1 MALPN
6 TDFGAGRPATK
17 AETFGTSTG
26 ADSEVIKG
34 LDDIE
39 DAIDKRL
46 ETISLFVEKIAN
58 YIPKLGGIEHHVK
71 QISGLRI
78 RDSVMPAMREIIDA
92 ISLDTEKDELRQK
105 DAEEASDGGGGG
117 DGVDPEE
124 EKDGDDADANKVPED
139 REEPETMG
147 EAVKYIQEDVA
158 AIRNMMAEDAEGI
171 VKPEGPLE
179 GTGGGDEGGG
189 KGGEG
194 ADKKSKGMMGDIM
207 KKLKG
212 FFGLI
217 KKFLMIGLL
226 LVLPLLSASSDLFA
240 GLKQLFMSVFE
251 IFKKLVGIIFETV
264 VPIITQLMT
273 VIIDVINMLMP
284 TIMSLIDTLVPILTT
299 IIEVVMT
306 VIMAVVEAIM
316 PIIQV
321 ILDILVPIIQLV
333 LGYFMMIFEVI
344 LLPLLENFLI
354 PVIGVVSDIIMF
366 FFDMFIAV
374 FNGILEFVAKI
385 ADFFGMG
392 DKVRSFK
399 IEKDESAEASE
410 GIDFSQDDEAIE
422 AQIQAKQDSGEINKK
437 TADKLRKDKEKFA
450 EAQAEKRQKLV
461 DAVGAERTADI
472 PEALQEDASKVNLI
486 KMDLSEASG
495 GAMGE
500 VLVDPTPRENG
511 KYNVYDMEGNPLR
524 YDLLESKMFGG
535 RQITPI
541 IKAAVEG
548 LEAQEAQG
556 AADMADLGA
565 AFGGGGQ
572 VSAES
577 LDTADAQ
584 AEAAASGA
592 GGGGGSNAMA
602 NINSNQNVNATTNNT
617 NSGGTN
623 PTGGRGYFFR
633 RPGA

>member
-17 AETFGTSTG
+17 AETFGTKTG
-26 ADSEVIKG
+26 ADTEVVKG

-39 DAIDKRL
+39 DVLDKRL

-58 YIPKLGGIEHHVK
+58 YIPKLGGIDHHVK

-92 ISLDTEKDELRQK
+92 ISLDTEKDELREK

-124 EKDGDDADANKVPED
+124 DKDGDDADANKVPDD

-158 AIRNMMAEDAEGI
+158 AIRNMMAEDAEGL

-217 KKFLMIGLL
+217 KKFLMIGIL

-333 LGYFMMIFEVI
+333 LGYIMMIFEVI

-354 PVIGVVSDIIMF
+354 PMLDVASGIIMF
-366 FFDMFIAV
+366 FFDMFIGV
-374 FNGILEFVAKI
+374 FNGALEFIAKI
-385 ADFFGMG
+385 ADFFGQG
-392 DKVRSFK
+392 DKVRQFK
-399 IEKDESAEASE
+399 IEKDESAEKAE
-410 GIDFSQDDEAIE
+410 DIDFSQDDEAVE
-422 AQIQAKQDSGEINKK
+422 AQIQAKLDSGEINKK
-437 TADKLRKDKEKFA
+437 TAEKLRKDKEKFR
-450 EAQAEKRQKLV
+450 EKQAADRQKLV
-461 DAVGAERTADI
+461 DSVGATRVEKVPA
-472 PEALQEDASKVNLI
+472 ALEEDGKKVNLVQ
-486 KMDLSEASG
+486 MDLSEFG
-495 GAMGE
+495 LGE
-500 VLVDPTPRENG
+500 VLIDPAPREDG
-511 KYNVYDMEGNPLR
+511 GYNMFNMEGAPIDYSALKGP
-524 YDLLESKMFGG
+524 DAA
-535 RQITPI
+535 RQIDPI
-541 IKAAVEG
+541 IKSAIEG
-548 LEAQEAQG
+548 LDAEQAGGMSDANL
-556 AADMADLGA
+556 ADLGA
-565 AFGGGGQ
+565 AFGGGGE
-572 VSAES
+572 VAAES

-584 AEAAASGA
+584 AEAGA
-592 GGGGGSNAMA
+592 GGGSSGGNNTAVSNV
-602 NINSNQNVNATTNNT
+602 NSNQNVNATTHNYT
-617 NSGGTN
+617 SGGSN
-623 PTGGRGYFFR
+623 PTGGRGNYIPI
-633 RPGA
+633 PG

>member
-17 AETFGTSTG
+17 AETFGTKTG
-26 ADSEVIKG
+26 QDDEVIKG

-39 DAIDKRL
+39 DVLDKRL
-46 ETISLFVEKIAN
+46 QTISLFVEKIAN
-58 YIPKLGGIEHHVK
+58 FIPKLGGIEHHVK

-92 ISLDTEKDELRQK
+92 IALDTEKDEERNK
-105 DAEEASDGGGGG
+105 DEPDATPEGGGGG
-117 DGVDPEE
+117 D
-124 EKDGDDADANKVPED
+124 DGDAPDSPDGEDANKVPED
-139 REEPETMG
+139 REEPETIG
-147 EAVKYIQEDVA
+147 EAVKFIQEDVQ
-158 AIRNMMAEDAEGI
+158 AIRAMMAQENEDKRE
-171 VKPEGPLE
+171 VPETEVPDVDDA
-179 GTGGGDEGGG
+179 GGG
-189 KGGEG
+189 GGEG
-194 ADKKSKGMMGDIM
+194 AGAGKKTKGFMGDMI

-217 KKFLMIGLL
+217 KKFLMIGILL
-226 LVLPLLSASSDLFA
+226 ILPLLTASADLFS
-240 GLKQLFMSVFE
+240 GLKELFMSLFQ
-251 IFKKLVGIIFETV
+251 IFKKLVEIIFQTV

-273 VIIDVINMLMP
+273 VIVDVINMIMP
-284 TIMSLIDTLVPILTT
+284 AIMSLIDTLVPILTT

-333 LGYFMMIFEVI
+333 LGYVMMIFEVI

-374 FNGILEFVAKI
+374 FNGALEFIAKI
-385 ADFFGMG
+385 ADFFGQG
-392 DKVRSFK
+392 DKVRQFK
-399 IEKDESAEASE
+399 IEKDESAEKSE
-410 GIDFSQDDEAIE
+410 GIDFSQDDEAVE

-450 EAQAEKRQKLV
+450 KAQAEKRQKLV
-461 DAVGAERTADI
+461 DAVGAERTADV

-495 GAMGE
+495 GALGE

-511 KYNVYDMEGNPLR
+511 KYNVYDMEGNPLK

-548 LEAQEAQG
+548 LEAQEAQS
-556 AADMADLGA
+556 AADMADLA
-565 AFGGGGQ
+565 SAFGGGGS
-572 VSAES
+572 VAAES
-577 LDTADAQ
+577 LDTAEAQ
-584 AEAAASGA
+584 QEAAAAGA

-602 NINSNQNVNATTNNT
+602 NINSNQNVSATTHNT
-617 NSGGTN
+617 SSGGSN
-623 PTGGRGYFFR
+623 PTGGRMNFFQP
-633 RPGA
+633 PGG

>member
-17 AETFGTSTG
+17 AETFGTKTG
-26 ADSEVIKG
+26 ADTEVVKG

-39 DAIDKRL
+39 DVLDKRL

-58 YIPKLGGIEHHVK
+58 YIPKLGGIDHHVK

-78 RDSVMPAMREIIDA
+78 RDSVMPALREIVDA

-124 EKDGDDADANKVPED
+124 EKDGDEADANKVPDD

-158 AIRNMMAEDAEGI
+158 AIRNMMAEDAEGL
-171 VKPEGPLE
+171 VKPEGSLDDTGGG
-179 GTGGGDEGGG
+179 GTGGGDEGG
-189 KGGEG
+189 KP
-194 ADKKSKGMMGDIM
+194 DKKSKGMMDGIM

-217 KKFLMIGLL
+217 KKFLMIGIL

-240 GLKQLFMSVFE
+240 GLKQLFMSLFE

-392 DKVRSFK
+392 DKVRQFK
-399 IEKDESAEASE
+399 IEKDESAEKAE
-410 GIDFSQDDEAIE
+410 DIDFSQDDEAVE

-437 TADKLRKDKEKFA
+437 TADKLRKDKEKFR
-450 EAQAEKRQKLV
+450 EKQEERRQALV
-461 DAVGAERTADI
+461 ESVGAERTADI
-472 PEALQEDASKVNLI
+472 PEALQQDGAKVELI
-486 KMDLSEASG
+486 KMDLSEYG
-495 GAMGE
+495 LGE
-500 VLVDPTPRENG
+500 VLVDPAAKEDGT
-511 KYNVYDMEGNPLR
+511 YNMYDMEGNPIN
-524 YDLLESKMFGG
+524 YKALEAMTFGAVKL
-535 RQITPI
+535 TPI

-548 LEAQEAQG
+548 LQEQEAAA

-565 AFGGGGQ
+565 AFGGGGA

-577 LDTADAQ
+577 LDTAEAQ
-584 AEAAASGA
+584 ADAAAAGA
-592 GGGGGSNAMA
+592 SGGGGSSAMA

>member
-17 AETFGTSTG
+17 AETFGTKTG
-26 ADSEVIKG
+26 ADTEVVKG

-39 DAIDKRL
+39 DVLDKRL

-58 YIPKLGGIEHHVK
+58 YIPKLGGIDHHVK

-78 RDSVMPAMREIIDA
+78 RDSVMPALREIVDA
-92 ISLDTEKDELRQK
+92 ISLDTEKDELREK

-124 EKDGDDADANKVPED
+124 EKDGDEADANKVPDD

-158 AIRNMMAEDAEGI
+158 AIRNMMAEDAEGL
-171 VKPEGPLE
+171 VKPEGELDDTGGG
-179 GTGGGDEGGG
+179 GTGGGDDGG
-189 KGGEG
+189 KG

-217 KKFLMIGLL
+217 KKFLMIGIL

-240 GLKQLFMSVFE
+240 GLKQLFMSLFE

-333 LGYFMMIFEVI
+333 LGYIMMIFEVI

-374 FNGILEFVAKI
+374 FNGALEFIAKI
-385 ADFFGMG
+385 ADFFGQG
-392 DKVRSFK
+392 DKVRQFK
-399 IEKDESAEASE
+399 IEKDESAEKSE
-410 GIDFSQDDEAIE
+410 GIDFSQDDEAVE

-437 TADKLRKDKEKFA
+437 TADKLRKDKEKFR
-450 EAQAEKRQKLV
+450 EKQEERRKALV
-461 DAVGAERTADI
+461 DAVGAERTTDV
-472 PEALQEDASKVNLI
+472 PEALKQDGNKVELV
-486 KMDLSEASG
+486 KMDLSEYG
-495 GAMGE
+495 LGE
-500 VLVDPTPRENG
+500 VLVDPAAKEDGT
-511 KYNVYDMEGNPLR
+511 YNMYDMEGNPIN
-524 YDLLESKMFGG
+524 YGALEDFTFGAVKL
-535 RQITPI
+535 TPI

-548 LEAQEAQG
+548 LQAEEAQAQ
-556 AADMADLGA
+556 ANMADLGA
-565 AFGGGGQ
+565 AFGGGAS

-584 AEAAASGA
+584 AEAAAGGA
-592 GGGGGSNAMA
+592 GGGGGTNAMA

>member
-1 MALPN
+1 MAPPN

-17 AETFGTSTG
+17 AETFGTKTG
-26 ADSEVIKG
+26 ADTEVVKG

-39 DAIDKRL
+39 DVLDKRL

-58 YIPKLGGIEHHVK
+58 YIPKLGGIDHHVK

-78 RDSVMPAMREIIDA
+78 RDSVMPALREIVDA
-92 ISLDTEKDELRQK
+92 ISLDTEKDELREK

-124 EKDGDDADANKVPED
+124 EKDGDDADANKVPDD

-158 AIRNMMAEDAEGI
+158 AIRNMMAEDAEGL
-171 VKPEGPLE
+171 VKPEGELDDTGGG
-179 GTGGGDEGGG
+179 GTGGGDDGG
-189 KGGEG
+189 KG

-217 KKFLMIGLL
+217 KKFLMIGIL

-240 GLKQLFMSVFE
+240 GLKQLFMSLFE

-333 LGYFMMIFEVI
+333 LGYIMMIFEVI

-374 FNGILEFVAKI
+374 FNGALEFIAKI
-385 ADFFGMG
+385 ADFFGQG
-392 DKVRSFK
+392 DKVRQFK
-399 IEKDESAEASE
+399 IEKDESAEKSE
-410 GIDFSQDDEAIE
+410 GIDFSQDDEAVE

-437 TADKLRKDKEKFA
+437 TADKLRKDKEKFR
-450 EAQAEKRQKLV
+450 EKQEERRKALV
-461 DAVGAERTADI
+461 DAVGAERTTDV
-472 PEALQEDASKVNLI
+472 PEALKQDGNKVELV
-486 KMDLSEASG
+486 KMDLSEYG
-495 GAMGE
+495 LGE
-500 VLVDPTPRENG
+500 VLVDPAAKEDGT
-511 KYNVYDMEGNPLR
+511 YNMYDMEGNPIN
-524 YDLLESKMFGG
+524 YGALEDFTFGAVKL
-535 RQITPI
+535 TPI

-548 LEAQEAQG
+548 LQAEEAQAQ
-556 AADMADLGA
+556 ANMADLGA
-565 AFGGGGQ
+565 AFGGGAS

-584 AEAAASGA
+584 AEAAAGGA
-592 GGGGGSNAMA
+592 GGGGGTNAMA

>member
-17 AETFGTSTG
+17 AETFGTKTG
-26 ADSEVIKG
+26 ADTEVVKG

-39 DAIDKRL
+39 DVLDKRL

-58 YIPKLGGIEHHVK
+58 YIPKLGGIDHHVK

-124 EKDGDDADANKVPED
+124 EKDGDEADANKVPDD

-158 AIRNMMAEDAEGI
+158 AIRNMMAEDAEGL
-171 VKPEGPLE
+171 VKPEGSLDDTGGG
-179 GTGGGDEGGG
+179 GTGGGDEGG
-189 KGGEG
+189 KP
-194 ADKKSKGMMGDIM
+194 DKKSKGMMDGIM

-217 KKFLMIGLL
+217 KKFLMIGIL

-240 GLKQLFMSVFE
+240 GLKQLFMSLFE

-392 DKVRSFK
+392 DKVRQFK
-399 IEKDESAEASE
+399 IEKDESAEKAE
-410 GIDFSQDDEAIE
+410 DIDFSQDDEAVE

-437 TADKLRKDKEKFA
+437 TADKLRKDKEKFR
-450 EAQAEKRQKLV
+450 EKQEERRQALV
-461 DAVGAERTADI
+461 ESVGAERTADI
-472 PEALQEDASKVNLI
+472 PEALQQDGAKVELI
-486 KMDLSEASG
+486 KMDLSEYG
-495 GAMGE
+495 LGE
-500 VLVDPTPRENG
+500 VLVDPAAKEDGT
-511 KYNVYDMEGNPLR
+511 YNMYDMEGNPIN
-524 YDLLESKMFGG
+524 YKALEAMTFGAVKL
-535 RQITPI
+535 TPI

-548 LEAQEAQG
+548 LQEQEAAA

-565 AFGGGGQ
+565 AFGGGGA

-577 LDTADAQ
+577 LDTAEAQ
-584 AEAAASGA
+584 ADAAAAGA
-592 GGGGGSNAMA
+592 SGGGGSSAMA

-623 PTGGRGYFFR
+623 PTGGRGFFFR

>member
-17 AETFGTSTG
+17 AETFGTKTG
-26 ADSEVIKG
+26 ADTEVVKG

-39 DAIDKRL
+39 DVLDKRL

-58 YIPKLGGIEHHVK
+58 YIPKLGGIDHHVK

-124 EKDGDDADANKVPED
+124 EKDGDEADANKVPDD

-158 AIRNMMAEDAEGI
+158 AIRNMMAEDAEGL
-171 VKPEGPLE
+171 VKPEGSLDDTGGG
-179 GTGGGDEGGG
+179 GTGGGDEGG
-189 KGGEG
+189 KP
-194 ADKKSKGMMGDIM
+194 DKKSKGMMDGIM

-217 KKFLMIGLL
+217 KKFLMIGIL

-240 GLKQLFMSVFE
+240 GLKQLFMSLFE

-392 DKVRSFK
+392 DKVRQFK
-399 IEKDESAEASE
+399 IEKDESAEKAE
-410 GIDFSQDDEAIE
+410 DIDFSQDDEAVE

-437 TADKLRKDKEKFA
+437 TADKLRKDKEKFR
-450 EAQAEKRQKLV
+450 EKQEERRQALV
-461 DAVGAERTADI
+461 DAVGATRTADV
-472 PEALQEDASKVNLI
+472 PEALQQDGNKVELI
-486 KMDLSEASG
+486 KMDLSEYG
-495 GAMGE
+495 LGE
-500 VLVDPTPRENG
+500 VLVDPAAKEDGT
-511 KYNVYDMEGNPLR
+511 YNMYDMEGNPIN
-524 YDLLESKMFGG
+524 YKALEAMTFGAVKL
-535 RQITPI
+535 TPI

-548 LEAQEAQG
+548 LQAEEAAA
-556 AADMADLGA
+556 AADMADLGS
-565 AFGGGGQ
+565 AFGGGAS

-577 LDTADAQ
+577 LDTAEAQ
-584 AEAAASGA
+584 ADAAAAGA
-592 GGGGGSNAMA
+592 GGGGGSSAMA

>member
-17 AETFGTSTG
+17 AETFGTKTG
-26 ADSEVIKG
+26 ADTEVVKG

-39 DAIDKRL
+39 DVLDKRL

-58 YIPKLGGIEHHVK
+58 YIPKLGGIDHHVK

-78 RDSVMPAMREIIDA
+78 RDSVMPALREIVDA

-124 EKDGDDADANKVPED
+124 EKDGDEADANKVPDD

-158 AIRNMMAEDAEGI
+158 AIRNMMAEDAEGL
-171 VKPEGPLE
+171 VKPEGSLDDTGGG
-179 GTGGGDEGGG
+179 GTGGGDEGG
-189 KGGEG
+189 KP
-194 ADKKSKGMMGDIM
+194 DKKSKGMMDGIM

-217 KKFLMIGLL
+217 KKFLMIGIL

-240 GLKQLFMSVFE
+240 GLKQLFMSLFE

-392 DKVRSFK
+392 DKVRQFK
-399 IEKDESAEASE
+399 IEKDESAEKAE
-410 GIDFSQDDEAIE
+410 DIDFSQDDEAVE

-437 TADKLRKDKEKFA
+437 TADKLRKDKEKFR
-450 EAQAEKRQKLV
+450 EKQEERRQALV
-461 DAVGAERTADI
+461 ESVGAERTADI
-472 PEALQEDASKVNLI
+472 PEALQQDGAKVELI
-486 KMDLSEASG
+486 KMDLSEYG
-495 GAMGE
+495 LGE
-500 VLVDPTPRENG
+500 VLVDPAAKEDGT
-511 KYNVYDMEGNPLR
+511 YNMYDMEGNPIN
-524 YDLLESKMFGG
+524 YGALEALTFGAVKL
-535 RQITPI
+535 TPI

-548 LEAQEAQG
+548 LQEQEAAA

-565 AFGGGGQ
+565 AFGGGGA

-577 LDTADAQ
+577 LDTAEAQ
-584 AEAAASGA
+584 ADAAAAGA
-592 GGGGGSNAMA
+592 SGGGGSSAMA

>member
-17 AETFGTSTG
+17 AETFGTKTG
-26 ADSEVIKG
+26 ADTEVVKG

-39 DAIDKRL
+39 DVLDKRL

-58 YIPKLGGIEHHVK
+58 YIPKLGGIDHHVK

-124 EKDGDDADANKVPED
+124 EKDGDEADANKVPDD

-158 AIRNMMAEDAEGI
+158 AIRNMMAEDAEGL
-171 VKPEGPLE
+171 VKPEGSIDDTGGG
-179 GTGGGDEGGG
+179 GTGGGDEGG
-189 KGGEG
+189 KP
-194 ADKKSKGMMGDIM
+194 DKKSKGMMDGIM

-217 KKFLMIGLL
+217 KKFLMIGIL

-240 GLKQLFMSVFE
+240 GLKQLFMSLFE

-392 DKVRSFK
+392 DKVRQFK
-399 IEKDESAEASE
+399 IEKDESAEKAE
-410 GIDFSQDDEAIE
+410 DIDFSQDDEAVE

-437 TADKLRKDKEKFA
+437 TADKLRKDKEKFR
-450 EAQAEKRQKLV
+450 EKQEERRQPLV
-461 DAVGAERTADI
+461 ESVGAERTADI
-472 PEALQEDASKVNLI
+472 PEALQQDGAKVELI
-486 KMDLSEASG
+486 KMDLSEYG
-495 GAMGE
+495 LGE
-500 VLVDPTPRENG
+500 VLVDPAAKEDGT
-511 KYNVYDMEGNPLR
+511 YNMYDMEGNPIN
-524 YDLLESKMFGG
+524 YKALEAMTFGAVKL
-535 RQITPI
+535 TPI

-548 LEAQEAQG
+548 LQEQEAAA

-565 AFGGGGQ
+565 AFGGGGA

-577 LDTADAQ
+577 LDTAEAQ
-584 AEAAASGA
+584 ADAAAAGA
-592 GGGGGSNAMA
+592 SGGGGSSAMA

>member
-17 AETFGTSTG
+17 AETFGTKTG
-26 ADSEVIKG
+26 ADTEVVKG

-39 DAIDKRL
+39 DVLDKRL

-58 YIPKLGGIEHHVK
+58 YIPKLGGIDHHVK

-124 EKDGDDADANKVPED
+124 EKDGDEADANKVPDD

-158 AIRNMMAEDAEGI
+158 AIRNMMAEDAEGL
-171 VKPEGPLE
+171 VKPEGSLDDTGGG
-179 GTGGGDEGGG
+179 GTGGGDEGG
-189 KGGEG
+189 KP
-194 ADKKSKGMMGDIM
+194 DKKSKGMMDGIM

-217 KKFLMIGLL
+217 KKFLMIGIL

-240 GLKQLFMSVFE
+240 GLKQLFMSLFE

-392 DKVRSFK
+392 DKVRQFK
-399 IEKDESAEASE
+399 IEKDESAEKAE
-410 GIDFSQDDEAIE
+410 DIDFSQDDEAVE

-437 TADKLRKDKEKFA
+437 TADKLRKDKEKFR
-450 EAQAEKRQKLV
+450 EKQEERRQALV
-461 DAVGAERTADI
+461 ESVGAERTADI
-472 PEALQEDASKVNLI
+472 PEALQQDGAKVELI
-486 KMDLSEASG
+486 KMDLSEYG
-495 GAMGE
+495 LGE
-500 VLVDPTPRENG
+500 VLVDPAAKEDGT
-511 KYNVYDMEGNPLR
+511 YNMYDMEGNPIN
-524 YDLLESKMFGG
+524 YKALEAMTFGAVKL
-535 RQITPI
+535 TPI

-548 LEAQEAQG
+548 LQEQEAAA

-565 AFGGGGQ
+565 AFGGGGA

-577 LDTADAQ
+577 LDTAEAQ
-584 AEAAASGA
+584 ADAAAAGA
-592 GGGGGSNAMA
+592 SGGGGSSAMA

>member
-17 AETFGTSTG
+17 AETFGTKTG
-26 ADSEVIKG
+26 ADTEVVKG

-39 DAIDKRL
+39 DVLDKRL

-58 YIPKLGGIEHHVK
+58 YIPKLGGIDHHVK

-124 EKDGDDADANKVPED
+124 EKDGDEADANKVPDD

-158 AIRNMMAEDAEGI
+158 AIRNMMAEDAEGL
-171 VKPEGPLE
+171 VKPEGSLDDTGGG
-179 GTGGGDEGGG
+179 GTGGGDEGG
-189 KGGEG
+189 KP
-194 ADKKSKGMMGDIM
+194 DKKSKGMMDGIM

-217 KKFLMIGLL
+217 KKFLMIGIL

-240 GLKQLFMSVFE
+240 GLKQLFMSLFE

-392 DKVRSFK
+392 DKVRQFK
-399 IEKDESAEASE
+399 IEKDESAEKAE
-410 GIDFSQDDEAIE
+410 DIDFSQDDEAVE

-437 TADKLRKDKEKFA
+437 TADKLRKDKEKFR
-450 EAQAEKRQKLV
+450 EKQEERRQALV
-461 DAVGAERTADI
+461 ESVGAERTADI
-472 PEALQEDASKVNLI
+472 PEALQQDGAKVELI
-486 KMDLSEASG
+486 KMDLSEYG
-495 GAMGE
+495 LGE
-500 VLVDPTPRENG
+500 VLVDPAAKEDGT
-511 KYNVYDMEGNPLR
+511 YNMYDMEGNPIN
-524 YDLLESKMFGG
+524 YKALEAMTFGAVKL
-535 RQITPI
+535 TPI

-548 LEAQEAQG
+548 LQAEEAAA
-556 AADMADLGA
+556 AADMADLGS
-565 AFGGGGQ
+565 AFGGGAS

-577 LDTADAQ
+577 LDTAEAQ
-584 AEAAASGA
+584 ADAAAAGA
-592 GGGGGSNAMA
+592 SGGGGSSAMA

>member
-17 AETFGTSTG
+17 AETFGTKTG
-26 ADSEVIKG
+26 ADTEVVKG
-34 LDDIE
+34 LEDIE
-39 DAIDKRL
+39 DVIDKRL

-92 ISLDTEKDELRQK
+92 ISLDTEKDELREK
-105 DAEEASDGGGGG
+105 DDAEAVDGGGGG
-117 DGVDPEE
+117 DGDAPDAEGGGEE
-124 EKDGDDADANKVPED
+124 DANKLDPE
-139 REEPETMG
+139 REAPETMG
-147 EAVKYIQEDVA
+147 EAVSLIQEDVQ
-158 AIRNMMAEDAEGI
+158 AIRSIMENESEDQRDLPPDETTG
-171 VKPEGPLE
+171 GDD
-179 GTGGGDEGGG
+179 TGGGDDDG
-189 KGGEG
+189 KG
-194 ADKKSKGMMGDIM
+194 ADKKDKGMMGGIM

-217 KKFLMIGLL
+217 KKFLMIGIL

-240 GLKQLFMSVFE
+240 GLKQLFMSLFE

-333 LGYFMMIFEVI
+333 LGYIMMIFEVI

-354 PVIGVVSDIIMF
+354 PVMDVVSNIIMF

-374 FNGILEFVAKI
+374 FNGALEFIAKI
-385 ADFFGMG
+385 ADFFGQG
-392 DKVRSFK
+392 DKVRQFK
-399 IEKDESAEASE
+399 IEKDESAEKSE
-410 GIDFSQDDEAIE
+410 GIDFSQDDEAVE

-437 TADKLRKDKEKFA
+437 TADKLRQDKEKFR
-450 EAQAEKRQKLV
+450 EKQQERRKALV

-472 PEALQEDASKVNLI
+472 PEALQQDGAKVELV
-486 KMDLSEASG
+486 KRDLSEYG
-495 GAMGE
+495 LGE
-500 VLVDPTPRENG
+500 VLVDPAPKEDGT
-511 KYNVYDMEGNPLR
+511 YNMYDMEGNPVN
-524 YDLLESKMFGG
+524 YKALEAFTFGATKL
-535 RQITPI
+535 TPI

-548 LEAQEAQG
+548 LQAEEAQAQ
-556 AADMADLGA
+556 ANMADLGA
-565 AFGGGGQ
+565 AFGGGAS

-584 AEAAASGA
+584 AEAAAAGA
-592 GGGGGSNAMA
+592 GGGGGSSAMA
-602 NINSNQNVNATTNNT
+602 NISSNQNVNATTNNT

>member
-17 AETFGTSTG
+17 AETFGTKTG
-26 ADSEVIKG
+26 ADTEVVKG

-39 DAIDKRL
+39 DVLDKRL

-58 YIPKLGGIEHHVK
+58 YIPKLGGIDHHVK

-78 RDSVMPAMREIIDA
+78 RDSVMPALREIVDA

-124 EKDGDDADANKVPED
+124 EKDGDEADANKVPDD

-158 AIRNMMAEDAEGI
+158 AIRNMMAEDAEGL
-171 VKPEGPLE
+171 VKPEGSLDDT
-179 GTGGGDEGGG
+179 GGDDTGGGD
-189 KGGEG
+189 GGEG
-194 ADKKSKGMMGDIM
+194 AGKKEKSMMGGIM

-217 KKFLMIGLL
+217 KKFLMIGIL

-240 GLKQLFMSVFE
+240 GLKQLFMSLFE

-392 DKVRSFK
+392 DKVRQFK
-399 IEKDESAEASE
+399 IEKDESAEKAE
-410 GIDFSQDDEAIE
+410 DIDFSQDDEAVE

-437 TADKLRKDKEKFA
+437 TADKLRKDKEKFR
-450 EAQAEKRQKLV
+450 EKQEERRQALV
-461 DAVGAERTADI
+461 ESVGAERTADI
-472 PEALQEDASKVNLI
+472 PEALQQDGAKVELI
-486 KMDLSEASG
+486 KMDLSEYG
-495 GAMGE
+495 LGE
-500 VLVDPTPRENG
+500 VLVDPAAKEDGT
-511 KYNVYDMEGNPLR
+511 YNMYDMEGNPIN
-524 YDLLESKMFGG
+524 YKALEAMTFGAVKL
-535 RQITPI
+535 TPI

-548 LEAQEAQG
+548 LQEQEAAA

-565 AFGGGGQ
+565 AFGGGGA

-577 LDTADAQ
+577 LDTAEAQ
-584 AEAAASGA
+584 ADAAAAGA
-592 GGGGGSNAMA
+592 SGGGGSSAMA